1 MVAGCAGPK
10 LLDEFTGACVR
21 IVLSCEFPPLTDAQS
36 KLVKKLGAIVIR
48 IADATGRTDGLESI
62 YCETES
68 VTTNWFAKHGCVA
81 AIVRPDHYV
90 FGTASDSD
98 SLALELTDFALAVCS
113 P

>member
-1 MVAGCAGPK
+1 MIAGRAGRK
-10 LLDEFTGACVR
+10 LLDEFTGACIRV
-21 IVLSCEFPPLTDAQS
+21 VLSPEFPPLTDAQCEF
-36 KLVKKLGAIVIR
+36 VKQLGAIVIR
-48 IADATGRTDGLESI
+48 ITDAAGPADGDESV

-68 VTTNWFAKHGCVA
+68 VTTNWFAKHGCLA

-98 SLALELTDFALAVCS
+98 SLARELTDFARAVCS

>member
-1 MVAGCAGPK
+1 MVADCAGPK
-10 LLDEFTGACVR
+10 LLDEFTGACLRV
-21 IVLSCEFPPLTDAQS
+21 VLSCEFPPLTDAQS
-36 KLVKKLGAIVIR
+36 RLVKKLGGIVIR
-48 IADATGRTDGLESI
+48 ITDIAGPINGRESI

-68 VTTNWFAKHGCVA
+68 VTTNWFGMHGCVA

-98 SLALELTDFALAVCS
+98 SLTRELTDFALAVCS